1 MGMLDAF
8 NAHVNVSVMTTT
20 EHIQNVLE
28 ELDLFTPDEMANV
41 LTSLKESPV
50 ALTVGVKEVL
60 MLAEMARQDEANK
73 VEKFLM
79 SLRQVSKKNQS
90 PY

>member
-8 NAHVNVSVMTTT
+8 NAHVNVPVMTTT
-20 EHIQNVLE
+20 EHVQNVLE
-28 ELDLFTPDEMANV
+28 ELDLFTPDEMSMV
-41 LTSLKESPV
+41 LQSLKDSPV

-73 VEKFLM
+73 VEKFLT